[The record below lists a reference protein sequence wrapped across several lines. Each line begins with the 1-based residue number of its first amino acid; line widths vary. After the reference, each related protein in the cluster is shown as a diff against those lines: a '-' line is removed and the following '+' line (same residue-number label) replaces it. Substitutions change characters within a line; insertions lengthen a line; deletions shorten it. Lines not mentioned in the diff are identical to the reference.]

1 MKTKSVTPICRL
13 ILIASLISPA
23 TLRADSHFSGFPGSA
38 DPVKVGSLVTQRFID
53 SPHPNFGNPKP
64 PGQITYPEVCTWYG
78 ALTFSKLAGRKDFTE
93 ALVARFEP
101 LFAQEARLL
110 PRPDHVDNNVFGGLA
125 TEVFLQTGDQR
136 CLELGQYYADVQW
149 EPGPIRFHQFGPV
162 TRGRVEQGLSWQT
175 RFWIDDMYMITIVQ
189 SQNFRAGAGTKY
201 LDRAAKSMV
210 AYLAELQE
218 PNGMF
223 HHAKDAPF
231 FWGRGNGWMA
241 AGMTELLRSL
251 PADHA
256 DRGKILDGYRKMMTT
271 LLTHQG
277 DDGMWRQIVDDP
289 ESWPETSCSAMF
301 TFAMITGS
309 KEGWIDAEVY
319 GPAARKAW
327 IALAGYINPDGD
339 VREVCVGTNTAK
351 NREHYMNRPR
361 AVGDMHGQAP
371 ILWCAT
377 ALLRPHAA
385 Q

>member
-1 MKTKSVTPICRL
+1 
-13 ILIASLISPA
+13 
-23 TLRADSHFSGFPGSA
+23 
-38 DPVKVGSLVTQRFID
+38 
-53 SPHPNFGNPKP
+53 
-64 PGQITYPEVCTWYG
+64 
-78 ALTFSKLAGRKDFTE
+78 
-93 ALVARFEP
+93 
-101 LFAQEARLL
+101 
-110 PRPDHVDNNVFGGLA
+110 
-125 TEVFLQTGDQR
+125 
-136 CLELGQYYADVQW
+136 
-149 EPGPIRFHQFGPV
+149 
-162 TRGRVEQGLSWQT
+162 
-175 RFWIDDMYMITIVQ
+175 
-189 SQNFRAGAGTKY
+189 
-201 LDRAAKSMV
+201 MV